1 MMMTAPELIDAY
13 VADVA
18 RLLPRKDRADVS
30 MELRELLRDELG
42 DGSADEALELLRGFG
57 RPAEVAARY
66 GKPLTVID
74 QGDTRPFLR
83 LSVVG
88 VIVIWSLGLIE
99 AIEAGGGAMMV
110 LQVWYFKYVLQSF
123 WWPGLLVVCF
133 GIAGWVRRRW
143 PSSAAWKP
151 KPSRTDH
158 VNRAGRIAAIVFFV
172 AGTLVLVNASWLI
185 KKVTSAPDA
194 IAAFSFDEEFLRVRG
209 PLLLALIVLEIVHF
223 AMVTVQGRWLPL
235 TRKLELPMNLAM
247 GAVMT
252 WVVFAGSVYQS
263 PPSDRLVK
271 FVLVLTVAGIL
282 IDLAIKARRK
292 YASRA
297 KAINLVS

>member
-1 MMMTAPELIDAY
+1 MMMTAHELIDAY
-13 VADVA
+13 VSDVA

-30 MELRELLRDELG
+30 MELRQLLREELG
-42 DGSADEALELLRGFG
+42 DGSAEEALALVQGFG

-88 VIVIWSLGLIE
+88 VIVIWALGLIE
-99 AIEAGGGAMMV
+99 AAGAGGGAIMV

-123 WWPGLLVVCF
+123 WWPGVLVVCF
-133 GIAGWVRRRW
+133 GLAGWVRRRW

-158 VNRAGRIAAIVFFV
+158 VNRAGRIAAIAFFV
-172 AGTLVLVNASWLI
+172 AGTLVLVNAGSLI

-194 IAAFSFDEEFLRVRG
+194 IAAFSFDEAFLRVRG
-209 PLLLALIVLEIVHF
+209 PLLLALIVLSIVHF

-235 TRKLELPMNLAM
+235 TRKLELPMNLAI

-252 WVVFAGSVYQS
+252 WVVLAGPV
-263 PPSDRLVK
+263 
-271 FVLVLTVAGIL
+271 
-282 IDLAIKARRK
+282 
-292 YASRA
+292 
-297 KAINLVS
+297 